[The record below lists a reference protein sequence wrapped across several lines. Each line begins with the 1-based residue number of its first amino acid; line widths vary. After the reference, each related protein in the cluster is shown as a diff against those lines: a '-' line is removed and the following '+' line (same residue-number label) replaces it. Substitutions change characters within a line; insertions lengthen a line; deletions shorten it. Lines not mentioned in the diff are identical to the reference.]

1 MNFYRP
7 PAQRVVVE
15 LTALVDVTFLLIIF
29 LLLTTRFANEAQ
41 IRVNLP
47 QAVGEEKQQSIQNI
61 EVVVDGRGRY
71 WVEGAAIRPPSLRSL
86 MSQILDASDGDR
98 TVLVRIRAD
107 EYARHR
113 DVVKVMDAASRLGF
127 ARISI
132 EVLDSGAAEIDEK

>member
-7 PAQRVVVE
+7 PAQRTVVE

-41 IRVNLP
+41 IRVSLP
-47 QAVGEEKQQSIQNI
+47 QASGEQKQQSIDSLQ
-61 EVVVDGRGRY
+61 VVVDGRGRY
-71 WVEGAAIRPPSLRSL
+71 WVEGEAIRPPSLRRL
-86 MSQILDASDGDR
+86 MSKILAISDGDR
-98 TVLVRIRAD
+98 SVLVRIRAD

-127 ARISI
+127 SRVSI
-132 EVLDSGAAEIDEK
+132 EVSEGEEIDDES